1 MIFQGAFCRYFLDIA
16 LEIGCI
22 NSLGYFHSKSG
33 FEATV
38 QNASVF
44 FRMNCLVFLCIRW
57 REGKGREGKGEEGEE
72 SSHTSRV
79 VGL

>member
-1 MIFQGAFCRYFLDIA
+1 MIFQGAFCRYFLYIA

-72 SSHTSRV
+72 SSHSSRV